1 MYGRFRRC
9 SMPDAYRL
17 TVTVAALLFAAVAA
31 TGALADSSKL
41 LATGGATQFEGQAG
55 GGLVP
60 WAVIGGYGED
70 GEWGGAAAITRVQ
83 VDDFELDVTALAL
96 GINNRIEVSY
106 ARQKLKVEP
115 LGLAIRQDV
124 FGGKLRLGGDLVYG
138 PLPQISAGVQYK
150 KNRDFD
156 VPAAVGADSDE
167 GLDYYLSA
175 SRLWLGG
182 VLGRNVVTSLTL
194 RSTDA
199 NQAGLLGFGHADGSG
214 RDWVAEGSVG
224 VFLNRHWVVGMEY
237 RQKPDRL
244 AAVAEDDWMDA
255 FVGWFPNKHIA
266 VVAAWSDL
274 GDIAGLEAQRGW
286 YLSLQLNR

>member
-1 MYGRFRRC
+1 M
-9 SMPDAYRL
+9 L
-17 TVTVAALLFAAVAA
+17 LAAFCAP
-31 TGALADSSKL
+31 GALADSKL

-60 WAVIGGYGED
+60 WAVISGYGED
-70 GEWGGAAAITRVQ
+70 GEWGGAAAVTRVQ
-83 VDDFELDVTALAL
+83 VDDFELDVAALAL
-96 GINNRIEVSY
+96 GINNRVELSY
-106 ARQKLKVEP
+106 ARQKLRVEP

-138 PLPQISAGVQYK
+138 ALPQISAGIQYK
-150 KNRDFD
+150 KNRDFA
-156 VPAAVGADSDE
+156 VPGAVGADSDE
-167 GLDYYLSA
+167 GLDYILSA
-175 SRLWLGG
+175 SRLWLDGL
-182 VLGRNVVTSLTL
+182 LGRNVLTSLTL

-199 NQAGLLGFGHADGSG
+199 NQAGLLGFGNADGSD

-224 VFLNRHWVVGMEY
+224 VFLNRHWVVGLEY

-255 FVGWFPNKHIA
+255 FVGWFPSKHVA

-274 GDIAGLEAQRGW
+274 GDIAGLESQRGW